1 MDWLLDEGEIKVP
14 PERHEGPV
22 QVEPHSLRPVRAGAA
37 AIEASTLLILERA
50 GWVLAGLLAAVLRLG
65 ALGLRP
71 LGEGEAEQ
79 ALAAYR
85 FAQGSIQAAPA
96 GTLPALFGGN
106 VVVFSLFGAN
116 DWTARM
122 WPALAG
128 LALVLLP
135 YLLRHRLGRGGALAA
150 SLLLAI
156 SPTAVW
162 NARGLDGATL
172 AAACGLALVVGL
184 ILVVDGQRRRGSTL
198 AAVGLGLGLAS
209 GPGFYSVLLALL
221 LFGAVLAL
229 ARRYAGR
236 AGGWQALAEAYG
248 ALRAEPDRLRL
259 AAIVAGGTLLLSATA
274 FALHP
279 AGIGHTADLLGA
291 WVRGFVPRAGEQT
304 ALYLLLILARYELLI
319 LVPAA
324 GLGLVALGRRLAR
337 RQPPAGPP
345 PAEPAGL
352 SHTALLGF
360 WAGAALLLAL
370 VAHRTA
376 GDLLLALVPLA
387 LLAGEAMERAWRRLR
402 DRVYWGE
409 AWLVAG
415 VGLALS
421 VFLYLQL
428 AFAARSSSGATDS
441 VAGVTLFATTTYLV
455 LAAVAVVLLGALAA
469 VAYLWRGRELLAAGA
484 SLAAVTILVLITVKA
499 MWGPNFGRASDPREL
514 LVVPERATSPQVRL
528 LVAEL
533 EELSLELRGDAH
545 TLPVTVDA
553 RTGPVVAWYLRHWP
567 VTSVEG
573 LSMPPETLAA
583 VTLAPDCDG
592 PGPCEPAIG
601 EMFAGQGIPLRSR
614 WLPWGLWGQDLLRWL
629 LFSEGTEPV
638 VDREVVLWVADTG
651 N

>member
-1 MDWLLDEGEIKVP
+1 MDWLLDEGEYEVP
-14 PERHEGPV
+14 PERHE
-22 QVEPHSLRPVRAGAA
+22 EPGVAAAGA
-37 AIEASTLLILERA
+37 STAVILERV
-50 GWVLAGLLAAVLRLG
+50 GWVLAGLVAAVLRLG

-96 GTLPALFGGN
+96 GTLPALLSGN
-106 VVVFSLFGAN
+106 VAVFGLFGAN
-116 DWTARM
+116 DWTARL

-128 LALVLLP
+128 LALALLP

-162 NARGLDGATL
+162 SARGLDGATL

-184 ILVVDGQRRRGSTL
+184 ILVVDGQRRWGLTL

-209 GPGFYSVLLALL
+209 APGFYSVLLALL
-221 LFGAVLAL
+221 LFGLGLAL
-229 ARRYAGR
+229 ARRSLGR
-236 AGGWQALAEAYG
+236 DWGWEALAGAYD
-248 ALRAEPDRLRL
+248 ALRADPDHIPCAQGMRLRQ
-259 AAIVAGGTLLLSATA
+259 AAVLAGGTLLLSATA

-291 WVRGFVPRAGEQT
+291 WVRGFLPETGEQS
-304 ALYLLLILARYELLI
+304 ALYLLLVLARYELLI
-319 LVPAA
+319 LLPAA
-324 GLGLVALGRRLAR
+324 GLGLAALGRRLAHHHPSAA
-337 RQPPAGPP
+337 PP
-345 PAEPAGL
+345 PAGL
-352 SHTALLGF
+352 SHTAVLGF
-360 WAGAALLLAL
+360 WAGAALVLAL

-387 LLAGEAMERAWRRLR
+387 LLAGEGMERAWYWIRA
-402 DRVYWGE
+402 RVYWGE

-415 VGLALS
+415 VGLALA

-428 AFAARSSSGATDS
+428 AFVARSSSGATVS
-441 VAGVTLFATTTYLV
+441 VAGVTMYATTTYLI
-455 LAAVAVVLLGALAA
+455 LAAVAVVLLVALAA
-469 VAYLWRGRELLAAGA
+469 VAYFWRGRELLAAGV
-484 SLAAVTILVLITVKA
+484 SLVAVTILGLITVRA
-499 MWGPNFGRASDPREL
+499 MWGPSFGRASDPREL
-514 LVVPERATSPQVRL
+514 LVAPERATSPQVRL
-528 LVAEL
+528 LASEL

-553 RTGPVVAWYLRHWP
+553 GTGPVVAWYLRHWP
-567 VTSVEG
+567 VTSVES
-573 LSMPPETLAA
+573 LSSPPETMAA
-583 VTLAPDCDG
+583 VTLAQACAEPGECD
-592 PGPCEPAIG
+592 PAIG
-601 EMFAGQGIPLRSR
+601 ETFAGQGFPLRSH

-629 LFSEGTEPV
+629 MFGEGAEPI